1 MLIGR
6 SYGGN
11 AAISTPFNKT
21 RPEVGV
27 SNPASMRNKVDF
39 PHPELPSNIGNS
51 QNVIKA
57 LDQIF
62 GQQKTRLVRV
72 WQCHYDKFLGSF
84 IFMKEKAVY
93 YRYR

>member
-39 PHPELPSNIGNS
+39 PHPELPS
-51 QNVIKA
+51 KA
-57 LDQIF
+57 KISPFWIAIETSETARTSSKRL
-62 GQQKTRLVRV
+62 TRFSVSKKPG
-72 WQCHYDKFLGSF
+72 W
-84 IFMKEKAVY
+84 
-93 YRYR
+93 